1 MGAIVLSL
9 CALVVA
15 LVLAFD
21 VYPTY
26 AEFRDTR
33 APLVQEMAQ
42 VVRDRVEIT
51 AKWRS
56 LTPAVEQQV
65 EDERRGTFWPTMHHV
80 GHHAAVF
87 KAARLLLD
95 ATFVRNFLQRMMAP
109 EGAWEFGAAM
119 VGLAIMVYALVTFAT
134 NVVVTGR
141 RAAVKLARLHTE
153 EVRMTTKA
161 ARNAPPHPAHAP
173 VSPSAPT
180 AGYADVPF
188 ELIVQQPRTAVAAQ

>member
-1 MGAIVLSL
+1 MGRIVWTL
-9 CALVVA
+9 CLLVVA
-15 LVLAFD
+15 LALAFD

-26 AEFRDTR
+26 ADFRDKR
-33 APLVQEMAQ
+33 VPLVQEMREVA
-42 VVRDRVEIT
+42 RDRVEIT

-65 EDERRGTFWPTMHHV
+65 EDVRRGTFWPAMHHV
-80 GHHAAVF
+80 GREAAVF

-95 ATFVRNFLQRMMAP
+95 ATFGRNFLQRMMAP

-141 RAAVKLARLHTE
+141 RAAVKLARLHAE

-161 ARNAPPHPAHAP
+161 ARNAAPAPAP
-173 VSPSAPT
+173 APATAGPT
-180 AGYADVPF
+180 ADYVDVP
-188 ELIVQQPRTAVAAQ
+188 LDTLVQHPRCAVAAY